1 MLVSSTIFC
10 QHFEKCCNIFKN
22 VGQHFPPFFKV
33 LPTFFRMLQHFF
45 RNVCFVNYILLTF
58 GKMLQQFSLKCGKQ
72 QFPPSLTSSRR
83 RHGVRGTVHARGPQA
98 RRMARTA
105 GNEIRGLGRGTRE
118 RGGGSGAGRGAD
130 SRRPV
135 GHGGTEEAARATATA
150 WEVQP
155 ATRGWRGVA
164 AEVPTSSGAAR
175 SRVAAIGSGEEEEG
189 CETYRLKDVGLR
201 WDVTELYSSLRNFL

>member
-33 LPTFFRMLQHFF
+33 LPTFSQCCNIFF

-98 RRMARTA
+98 RRMVCPA
-105 GNEIRGLGRGTRE
+105 GNETRGLGRGTRE
-118 RGGGSGAGRGAD
+118 RGWQRRREGGRTPAGQWAMAAQ
-130 SRRPV
+130 RRPR
-135 GHGGTEEAARATATA
+135 ERPRRRA
-150 WEVQP
+150 
-155 ATRGWRGVA
+155 RGWRGVA
-164 AEVPTSSGAAR
+164 A
-175 SRVAAIGSGEEEEG
+175 
-189 CETYRLKDVGLR
+189 
-201 WDVTELYSSLRNFL
+201 